1 MRPSLTIVV
10 SVTSDAN
17 NFSSKSERS
26 VVFRFRV
33 EVGRYIENIVDIDIS
48 VSYRHFRY
56 WLFRYIDIVSMTSEI
71 SVIFPGQFPLPFY
84 MV

>member
-10 SVTSDAN
+10 SVTADAN

-33 EVGRYIENIVDIDIS
+33 EVGRYIENIVDISPISTYRYRYRIGTSDIGFFDIS
-48 VSYRHFRY
+48 ISYR
-56 WLFRYIDIVSMTSEI
+56 
-71 SVIFPGQFPLPFY
+71 
-84 MV
+84 